1 MHTFQLTIS
10 AIDEVKYFGQAES
23 VTCPGA
29 EGELTILKDHEPL
42 VTTLKEGKITVR
54 NNGEVVEFEA
64 KKGTL
69 EVSKE
74 GVTILL

>member
-1 MHTFQLTIS
+1 MHTFPITI
-10 AIDEVKYFGQAES
+10 AALDEVKYFGEAES
-23 VTCPGA
+23 VTCPGQ

-42 VTTLKEGKITVR
+42 VTTLKEGKITVHK
-54 NNGEVVEFEA
+54 GEETFEFET